1 MFTKLINKITGKDT
15 PKVKTPEIM
24 GLRMGASFELDPLAI
39 RLILDELTIES
50 CSPTQIIKAAGV
62 VELDGTWIYRFY
74 TDDDAWLQVIAEGG
88 QRDEHVVDVKLFHFY
103 DTLDVGSEQAWNKL
117 LKNDIGAPS
126 YQLQDRS
133 YNRVWTAAGD
143 YHNPVHMSEKTYD
156 ETGDYSITDQFTM
169 LFERELSD
177 QQTESLFLSA
187 EEKEEDAGYL
197 SRSLVI
203 STGITLTPSQLTI
216 HG

>member
-1 MFTKLINKITGKDT
+1 MFTKLIDKLKGKEV
-15 PKVKTPEIM
+15 PAIKTPEIM
-24 GLRMGASFELDPLAI
+24 GLRLGASFELDPLAI

-62 VELDGTWIYRFY
+62 VELDGTWVYRFY
-74 TDDDAWLQVIAEGG
+74 TDDDAWLQVVAEGG
-88 QRDEHVVDVKLFHFY
+88 QSDEHVVDVKLFHFY
-103 DTLDVGSEQAWNKL
+103 DTQDVSNQQVWDNL
-117 LKNDIGAPS
+117 LKKEIGTAN
-126 YQLQDRS
+126 YQLSDRS
-133 YNRVWTAAGD
+133 YNRVWTSTGD
-143 YHNPVHMSEKTYD
+143 YHNPVHMAEKTYD
-156 ETGDYSITDQFTM
+156 EGGEYSLTDQFTM

-177 QQTESLFLSA
+177 QRTESLFLSA